1 MSNKVKYLLL
11 GLLVIGI
18 ATWFSH
24 SYNFAMMGL
33 TTFLIAYLSKGMR
46 RYRSH
51 NLNSQDE

>member
-46 RYRSH
+46 RYRAH
-51 NLNSQDE
+51 NPHSQDE